1 MAAGVVVIDAALL
14 LLLEA
19 VWMVPPLPNSRMVTV
34 VCLVAAALLARAVM
48 LNREVMNFMIIIIQL
63 INVSIHCY

>member
-14 LLLEA
+14 LLEVA

-34 VCLVAAALLARAVM
+34 VCLVAAATAALLARAVM
-48 LNREVMNFMIIIIQL
+48 LIRDVMNFMIMIIL
-63 INVSIHCY
+63 SN

>member
-14 LLLEA
+14 LLEVA

-48 LNREVMNFMIIIIQL
+48 LSRDVMNFMIMIILLLYCL
-63 INVSIHCY
+63 IN